1 MSNGINPMDQG
12 LLGKIGNK
20 VNDTGTTKIV
30 DANKSTSGKNSPAN
44 QTSGD
49 TVELTSGAKLLE
61 RLEKTLSDLPEVDR
75 TQVEAVKSQI
85 ENGEYK
91 IDAGKISEAMMRLD
105 QEIGR
110 RQQ

>member
-1 MSNGINPMDQG
+1 MSNGINPMDNG

-20 VNDTGTTKIV
+20 VSDTGSTKTV
-30 DANKSTSGKNSPAN
+30 DGNKSAAGQGAREA
-44 QTSGD
+44 QASGD
-49 TVELTSGAKLLE
+49 TVELTSSAKLLE
-61 RLEKTLSDLPEVDR
+61 RLEKTLAGLPEVDR
-75 TQVEAVKSQI
+75 AQVDAVKAQI

-110 RQQ
+110 RQ